1 MKTSNFYF
9 PSKNGKIDS
18 ELVRAIEALPPEDYM
33 LIFPKD
39 TEKVCLKKDGY
50 IIIYPHDPKIR
61 LFSYENINTKHYRE
75 LSSSIT
81 FKLDNFSYEVL
92 NLNPIGFYDYIRSK
106 GRPLFD
112 EYYSKILKDRESK

>member
-9 PSKNGKIDS
+9 PSKNGKVDS
-18 ELVRAIEALPPEDYM
+18 ELVRAIEALPEDCF
-33 LIFPKD
+33 LIFPED
-39 TEKVCLKKDGY
+39 AAKVCLKKDGD

-61 LFSYENINTKHYRE
+61 LFGYENIYTKNYRE
-75 LSSSIT
+75 LSAST
-81 FKLDNFSYEVL
+81 VFKLDNFSYEVL

>member
-1 MKTSNFYF
+1 MKTSNIYF
-9 PSKNGKIDS
+9 PSKDGKVDS
-18 ELVRAIEALPPEDYM
+18 ELVRAIEALPEDGFLILPEDA
-33 LIFPKD
+33 
-39 TEKVCLKKDGY
+39 EKVCLKKDGY

-75 LSSSIT
+75 LSSSTT

-106 GRPLFD
+106 GRPLFE
-112 EYYSKILKDRESK
+112 EYYGKILKDRESK